1 MSLDLQALIAS
12 SVSLNRQI
20 ETKKQLFW
28 SNDARIKNA
37 FVSLDVELA
46 EMANTS
52 EWFKVWKT
60 HRGKQDPDKT
70 PRETLLYEYVDALDF
85 FLLISNLRNWNHI
98 VLTSGDD
105 LTKISKL
112 KKSDDLDK
120 QYLAMKRML
129 FDAYFNRS
137 GDSFGHAWRL
147 FLKFG
152 LVDFGYSEDEIERAF
167 NEKNQINLKRQDS
180 NY

>member
-1 MSLDLQALIAS
+1 MDLQALISS
-12 SVSLNRQI
+12 SVYLNRQI
-20 ETKKQLFW
+20 EQKKQLFW
-28 SNDARIKNA
+28 SNEARLQNA

-60 HRGKQDPDKT
+60 HRGKSEPNKT

-85 FLLISNLRNWNHI
+85 FLLISNLKNWNHF
-98 VLTSGDD
+98 VLNSEADFD
-105 LTKISKL
+105 KIKHF
-112 KKSDDLDK
+112 KKEDNLDK

-137 GDSFGHAWRL
+137 GESFNHAWRL

-152 LVDFGYSEDEIERAF
+152 LVDFGYSEQEIKDAF
-167 NEKNQINLKRQDS
+167 NNKNQINLKRQDS

>member
-1 MSLDLQALIAS
+1 MDLQALIAS

-28 SNDARIKNA
+28 SNDTRIKNA

-85 FLLISNLRNWNHI
+85 FC
-98 VLTSGDD
+98 
-105 LTKISKL
+105 
-112 KKSDDLDK
+112 
-120 QYLAMKRML
+120 
-129 FDAYFNRS
+129 
-137 GDSFGHAWRL
+137 
-147 FLKFG
+147 
-152 LVDFGYSEDEIERAF
+152 
-167 NEKNQINLKRQDS
+167 
-180 NY
+180 

>member
-1 MSLDLQALIAS
+1 MDLQALVSS
-12 SVSLNRQI
+12 SVYLNRQI
-20 ETKKQLFW
+20 EQKKQIFW
-28 SNDARIKNA
+28 SNEARLKNA

-60 HRGKQDPDKT
+60 HRGKSDAGKT

-85 FLLISNLRNWNHI
+85 FLLISNLKNWNHF
-98 VLTSGDD
+98 VLKSQDD
-105 LTKISKL
+105 FEKIKHL
-112 KKSDDLDK
+112 KKEDNLDK

-129 FDAYFNRS
+129 FDAYFNHS
-137 GDSFGHAWRL
+137 GDSFNHSWRL

-152 LVDFGYSEDEIERAF
+152 LVDFGYTEQEIQDTF
-167 NEKNQINLKRQDS
+167 NDKNEINLKRQDN